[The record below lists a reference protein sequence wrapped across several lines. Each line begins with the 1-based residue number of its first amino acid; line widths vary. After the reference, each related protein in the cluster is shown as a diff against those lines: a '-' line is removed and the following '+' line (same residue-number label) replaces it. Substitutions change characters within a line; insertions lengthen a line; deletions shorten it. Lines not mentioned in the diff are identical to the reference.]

1 MLLAE
6 QEVRHPS
13 NEISIFITPNTKG
26 IFQSLRFVQEGW
38 KKLCICRCPLT
49 SLSDGRYSP
58 TGLWSTESI
67 QCSWGRVFTRRSLFH
82 KLQVKGWKPSSQRD
96 ICHWKSRICLLC
108 LVCFFV
114 LLLFNFFLPH
124 SMCTGFCFI
133 VVVII
138 FAIVC
143 LLYITPLDTF
153 LLDKVNDGKFDFYES
168 NNLICLLI
176 K

>member
-6 QEVRHPS
+6 REVRHPS

-108 LVCFFV
+108 LVCFLYYYFLIFFYLTVCVQGFV
-114 LLLFNFFLPH
+114 SLLL
-124 SMCTGFCFI
+124 
-133 VVVII
+133 
-138 FAIVC
+138 
-143 LLYITPLDTF
+143 LL
-153 LLDKVNDGKFDFYES
+153 LLLSSVYH
-168 NNLICLLI
+168 I
-176 K
+176 